1 MNQEYRFDRYR
12 NGRKM
17 AEGLVLTKPKTVDE
31 AVAVASRL
39 AEAGDVFVLR
49 EDLARLATVE
59 AERDAAR
66 KRAEPFDR
74 CVAAFAKTWKVG
86 LGWDSDEK
94 TAFLK
99 TREQLDN
106 AIREAAKAQLDGEHN
121 V

>member
-1 MNQEYRFDRYR
+1 MPEQ
-12 NGRKM
+12 KM
-17 AEGLVLTKPKTVDE
+17 DAMVAELTQHVETMRD
-31 AVAVASRL
+31 AL
-39 AEAGDVFVLR
+39 AGGIEQIKQL
-49 EDLARLATVE
+49 EARLATVE
-59 AERDAAR
+59 GELYVAK

-99 TREQLDN
+99 TKEQLDN

>member
-1 MNQEYRFDRYR
+1 VIDNQRQIDLLRYCRAHLHDKNLISDEEYTWL
-12 NGRKM
+12 
-17 AEGLVLTKPKTVDE
+17 LVEENHGGV
-31 AVAVASRL
+31 SRL
-39 AEAGDVFVLR
+39 EKYDALR
-49 EDLARLATVE
+49 ARLATVE
-59 AERDAAR
+59 GELYVAK

-99 TREQLDN
+99 TKEQLDN

>member
-1 MNQEYRFDRYR
+1 MTITE
-12 NGRKM
+12 M
-17 AEGLVLTKPKTVDE
+17 
-31 AVAVASRL
+31 L
-39 AEAGDVFVLR
+39 AKLDDIHAAALQAIRQRDALR
-49 EDLARLATVE
+49 ARLATVE
-59 AERDAAR
+59 AERDAAW